1 MGCDWVKQMVNYR
14 QLPRIIAAFLL
25 LLGICVLL
33 TQTAN
38 AASYSTQFASFQGGS
53 SNALLQDAIKSIPLA
68 KLSAADREKVS
79 SVLAN
84 LSVFRRLP
92 IKSID
97 CDPEMYLFLV
107 RHPDVVVNIWEQ
119 LRISRL
125 QLRQLSDERFQM
137 AEPEG
142 AKVHFE
148 YVYRSHDLHVVY
160 GEGVYEGPL
169 LARPV
174 KGRGVLVLRTGYV
187 RETNDRNYVTS
198 RMDCFLCVEPAG
210 AELLTKT
217 VSPLLGKTVDLN
229 FVQTTAFLGAL
240 SRTAELDCRRV
251 KELAGRLDR
260 VRPEVREEFSALAQR
275 VRDKSATAARTENKS
290 LR

>member
-1 MGCDWVKQMVNYR
+1 MWFSY
-14 QLPRIIAAFLL
+14 IAAAFLAIQ
-25 LLGICVLL
+25 GVSGWPAL
-33 TQTAN
+33 TAD
-38 AASYSTQFASFQGGS
+38 AASYSTQFASYEAGS
-53 SNALLQDAIKSIPLA
+53 SNPLLREAMQAIPL
-68 KLSAADREKVS
+68 KRLSPSDREKVG

-84 LSVFRRLP
+84 VSVFRRLP

-125 QLRQLSDERFQM
+125 QLRQLGENEFQIV
-137 AEPEG
+137 EPAG
-142 AKVHFE
+142 ATTRFE
-148 YVYRSHDLHVVY
+148 YVYRSHDLHVIY
-160 GEGVYEGPL
+160 GEGVYDGPL

-174 KGRGVLVLRTGYV
+174 KGRGVLVLKTGYV

-198 RMDCFLCVEPAG
+198 RMDCYLCVEPAG

-217 VSPLLGKTVDLN
+217 VSPLVGKTVDLN

-240 SRTAELDCRRV
+240 SRTAESDCRRIR
-251 KELAGRLDR
+251 ELSARLDR
-260 VRPEVREEFSALAQR
+260 VRPEVRDEFSELAQR
-275 VRDKSATAARTENKS
+275 VRDKSATASRLEGKS
-290 LR
+290 MR